1 MSPDKPITP
10 EGIMQLGLA
19 FWGSKTLLS
28 AVELDLFSQ
37 LADSPVEGAVLAGRL
52 GLHER
57 AWRDFFDALV
67 ALGMLERQDGQYS
80 NTAEAAE
87 FLVRSQPAYIGGM
100 LLMANERLY
109 PSWNNLTE
117 GLRSGQPQNE
127 LKTGGASLFERIYGD
142 PDSLRLLLGAMTGL
156 SMGAAKAI
164 VAKFPWAEYKTF
176 IDVGGAQGCV
186 PVQVALAHSHLT
198 GGNFDLPVVQP
209 VFEEYVAT
217 HGLSDRLTF
226 SAGNFFED
234 PIPTADVL
242 IMGHI
247 LHDWDLEEKMTL
259 LKKALDALP
268 DGGSL
273 IVFEALIDDQRAQ
286 NAFGLLM
293 SLNMLIE
300 TPRGLRLH
308 RRGLLGVDASSRV
321 SFDKSGA
328 LGGTGFDG
336 RRRQVA

>member
-1 MSPDKPITP
+1 MNPDKRITP

-37 LADSPVEGAVLAGRL
+37 LADGPVEGAVLAERL

-57 AWRDFFDALV
+57 GWRDFFDALV

-80 NTAEAAE
+80 NTAESAE
-87 FLVRSQPAYIGGM
+87 FLVRSRPAYVGGM

-109 PSWNNLTE
+109 PSWGGLTE
-117 GLRSGQPQNE
+117 GLKSGKPQNE
-127 LKTGGASLFERIYGD
+127 LKTGGEGLFESIYGD
-142 PDSLRLLLGAMTGL
+142 PDSLRLFLGSMTGL

-164 VAKFPWAEYKTF
+164 AAKFSWSGYKTF

-209 VFEEYVAT
+209 VFEEYVAV
-217 HGLSDRLTF
+217 HGLSDGLTF
-226 SAGNFFED
+226 SAGNFFDD

-300 TPRGLRLH
+300 TPG
-308 RRGLLGVDASSRV
+308 
-321 SFDKSGA
+321 
-328 LGGTGFDG
+328 GFDYTG
-336 RRRQVA
+336 ADCSEWMRQAGFRSTRVEHLAGPDSMVVGVK